1 MSTTDC
7 VCVLR
12 GEEVG
17 YIILAQSVKESRVS
31 SFLKRICAY
40 RKSNSSSLGNEI
52 YLNRWTDFL
61 CAETAYHQRRFSQ
74 PCGFLPNSLSVD
86 YQRNEPKIQFQC
98 QLNLS
103 SKIIIIIKKK
113 KCAVLPWWWNITP
126 ILFDELSGWE
136 KKTNRNMGWW
146 VGRVRKNICPSPIT
160 ATRTAWPL
168 VSFGTRLVTHP
179 AFSLPFARD
188 PTSLRLLFY
197 IVDTQGDCL
206 SLSTDGPILCVCVCV
221 AQFDLRPI
229 FFKKD
234 DCLNATAVCYWRI
247 ALDNLFR
254 LDSFRYRPWDWSL
267 PLYPIGFEF
276 AVFNW
281 SSDGQIEGTFL
292 VVLFVFYFLF
302 VCELDKYYADATDL
316 NLGAHPFWR
325 RKKKQKKK
333 QSWNRLKLREI
344 VAIYLSPEWQS
355 IVHHDDEFIL
365 NHRLEHQL
373 ALLAPPP
380 IRFIPR

>member
-1 MSTTDC
+1 
-7 VCVLR
+7 
-12 GEEVG
+12 
-17 YIILAQSVKESRVS
+17 
-31 SFLKRICAY
+31 
-40 RKSNSSSLGNEI
+40 
-52 YLNRWTDFL
+52 
-61 CAETAYHQRRFSQ
+61 
-74 PCGFLPNSLSVD
+74 
-86 YQRNEPKIQFQC
+86 
-98 QLNLS
+98 
-103 SKIIIIIKKK
+103 
-113 KCAVLPWWWNITP
+113 
-126 ILFDELSGWE
+126 
-136 KKTNRNMGWW
+136 MGWW

-292 VVLFVFYFLF
+292 VVLFVFYF
-302 VCELDKYYADATDL
+302 
-316 NLGAHPFWR
+316 
-325 RKKKQKKK
+325 
-333 QSWNRLKLREI
+333 
-344 VAIYLSPEWQS
+344 
-355 IVHHDDEFIL
+355 FICVWTG
-365 NHRLEHQL
+365 
-373 ALLAPPP
+373 
-380 IRFIPR
+380 